1 MIRIINSSLFVA
13 FILIFLSS
21 INPVMAAKPLPVI
34 NISNGYPSGPH
45 DNLNIHGKSD
55 FTCDSAEGGNSVFIS
70 EYGDST
76 ITYVTNKKSSVTE
89 LIALDKCAEAFDGD
103 PAKVQL
109 PYESEGFYVFAAVKA
124 RPNNGNNAEESSIIL
139 SPNLV
144 RQACNDTDPVNPDF
158 PTYTE
163 CPNDALLALGLIV
176 GNNVYE
182 STDMGFVRFENQDAK
197 GKGKSTGTDITDLF
211 KWTGWVFDA
220 SLDISGD
227 GIIDANDVPLTYDLV
242 ENGGNGSGYID
253 PAEYE
258 NWLDDQNAAELAT
271 YYENEWILNIA
282 DLVVTDQTISNDGV
296 KLLKLRFYPVAT
308 TLYE

>member
-1 MIRIINSSLFVA
+1 MKRIINSSLFVA
-13 FILIFLSS
+13 FILIFFSS

-55 FTCDSAEGGNSVFIS
+55 FTCDSAESGNSVFIS

-89 LIALDKCAEAFDGD
+89 LIALDKCAEPFDGD

-124 RPNNGNNAEESSIIL
+124 TPNNGNNAKESSIIL

-144 RQACNDTDPVNPDF
+144 RQACNDTDPSNPDF

-163 CPNDALLALGLIV
+163 CPNDDLLALGLIV

-182 STDMGFVRFENQDAK
+182 STDMGFVRFEDQDAK

-211 KWTGWVFDA
+211 KWTGWVFNA
-220 SLDISGD
+220 ILDISGD
-227 GIIDANDVPLTYDLV
+227 GIIDANDVPLTYDLD
-242 ENGGNGSGYID
+242 GNGTIGET
-253 PAEYE
+253 EYE
-258 NWLDDQNAAELAT
+258 NWLDDQNAAGLAT

>member
-1 MIRIINSSLFVA
+1 MKKIINFSLSVTC
-13 FILIFLSS
+13 ILIVLSL
-21 INPVMAAKPLPVI
+21 INPVMAAKPLSVI
-34 NISNGYPSGPH
+34 EISNGYPSGPH

-55 FTCDSAEGGNSVFIS
+55 FTCDPTEGGKSLFIS

-89 LIALDKCAEAFDGD
+89 LIVLDKCAEPFDGN

-109 PYESEGFYVFAAVKA
+109 PYENEGFYVFAAIKA
-124 RPNNGNNAEESSIIL
+124 KPNNGKNAEESSVIL

-144 RQACNDTDPVNPDF
+144 RQACNDTDIANPDF

-163 CPNDALLALGLIV
+163 CPNDDLLALGLIV
-176 GNNVYE
+176 GSNVYE
-182 STDMGFVRFENQDAK
+182 ATDIGFVRFEDQSAK
-197 GKGKSTGTDITDLF
+197 GKGKSTGKDITDLF

-220 SLDISGD
+220 SLDSNGD
-227 GIIDANDVPLTYDLV
+227 GVIDANDVPSTYDLDS
-242 ENGGNGSGYID
+242 SGAID
-253 PAEYE
+253 DAEYE
-258 NWLDDQNAAELAT
+258 NWLDDLNIDGLAT

-282 DLVVTDQTISNDGV
+282 DLVVTDQDISNDGV

-308 TLYE
+308 TLYEQASE

>member
-1 MIRIINSSLFVA
+1 MKKIINYSLLVA
-13 FILIFLSS
+13 VLLFCLSL
-21 INPVMAAKPLPVI
+21 INPAMAAKPLPVI
-34 NISNGYPSGPH
+34 DISNGYPSGLH
-45 DNLNIHGKSD
+45 DNLNIHGKSG
-55 FTCDSAEGGNSVFIS
+55 FTCDSVEGGNSVFIS
-70 EYGDST
+70 EYGEST
-76 ITYVTNKKSSVTE
+76 ITYVTNRKSSVTE
-89 LIALDKCAEAFDGD
+89 LIALDKCAEPFDGD

-124 RPNNGNNAEESSIIL
+124 RPNNGNNAEESSVIL

-144 RQACNDTDPVNPDF
+144 SQACNDTDPANPDF

-163 CPNDALLALGLIV
+163 CPNDDLLALGLIV
-176 GNNVYE
+176 GSNVYE
-182 STDMGFVRFENQDAK
+182 ATDVGFVRFEDHNAK

-227 GIIDANDVPLTYDLV
+227 GIIDANDVPLTYDLL
-242 ENGGNGSGYID
+242 ENGGNGSFAID

-258 NWLDDQNAAELAT
+258 NWLDDQNAAGQAT
-271 YYENEWILNIA
+271 FYENEWILNIA
-282 DLVVTDQTISNDGV
+282 DLVVTDQTIKNDGV